1 MKILTNDGF
10 KNFTGI
16 MRKQAECLRITIMG
30 EGYAR
35 ELEGSIDHRIKI
47 VDRMNGEVVWR
58 ELKDVCTGDI
68 VYTGVG
74 EKVGLLKIVKIEGIG
89 RNLVYSPVDVDGMEY
104 KSGVVDNH
112 NCSFLGSSE
121 TLIEGDV
128 LDKMVSRD
136 PVSWKYGYD
145 MNVYEEPVEG
155 AMYVM
160 GVDSAMGNAG
170 DYSAVQVLRIE
181 GKKKFR
187 QVAMYRRNTIR
198 AEDFAVVVNDICR
211 WYNDAQYIIENN
223 GVGQSVAE
231 ELFYEIGND
240 CMISTDK
247 RGALGTKA
255 TKETKLDACRLLKKM
270 LEKGHLTVVDSDT
283 IDELSRFEEV
293 APDVFRGAPGKHDD
307 LVSALYWACY
317 CLQQPEVDLDGFTS
331 GTSRRSMGAAM
342 NDEMPPPMY
351 MTDGGMN
358 LETSFGADFWAGLN

>member
-1 MKILTNDGF
+1 MKILTSNGF
-10 KNFTGI
+10 KDFAGI
-16 MRKQAECLRITIMG
+16 MRKQAECLRIHIIG
-30 EGYAR
+30 DGYYR
-35 ELEGSIDHRIKI
+35 TLDGSVDHRIKI
-47 VDRMNGEVVWR
+47 VDRTNGAVVWR
-58 ELKDVCTGDI
+58 ELKDVRIGDI
-68 VYTGVG
+68 VYTGRK
-74 EKVGLLKIVKIEGIG
+74 EKPGLLKIEKIEDLG
-89 RNLVYSPVDVDGMEY
+89 RNLVYSPVEVDGMEY
-104 KSGVVDNH
+104 RSGDIDNH

-128 LDKMVSRD
+128 LDKMVSMD

-170 DYSAVQVLRIE
+170 DYSAVQVIKVE

-223 GVGQSVAE
+223 GIGQSVAE
-231 ELFYEIGND
+231 DLFYEIGND

-247 RGALGTKA
+247 HGALGTKA
-255 TKETKLDACRLLKKM
+255 TKETKLDACRMLKRM
-270 LEKGHLTVVDSDT
+270 VEKGHLTVVDSDT

-317 CLQQPEVDLDGFTS
+317 CLQQPEVDLDGFTQ
-331 GTSRRSMGAAM
+331 GGRSRSTAMAM

-351 MTDGGMN
+351 MTDGMN
-358 LETSFGADFWAGLN
+358 QAAFGADFWAGLN